1 MLSGSNTDNRSF
13 LMASNSLD
21 WNTLRLVLAVARQGS
36 FLAASKALNL
46 HHATV
51 SRQIDAVESHLGG
64 KRLFD
69 RTKQGTTLTTYGKE
83 ILIFA
88 EVVERE
94 FIRLETELGPSDETV
109 GEIRLAMRTAISLW
123 PLTCCLADFQADN
136 PGITLQ
142 VLTEHQGFF
151 DSEQGLAHLS
161 LRFHEPIGEGVDILF
176 SIGVAFAPYTETS
189 AAKIA
194 GDLPWV
200 GFSGKFK
207 GRGAERW
214 MAENV
219 DPTSISWRTDCFAH
233 ARAMAMTGRYRTVL
247 PCTIGDGLPGLSRVG
262 STLPGVIDDF
272 SIVSHRDALAL
283 SRVLRLSDFLVRCVE
298 EKRDLIE
305 GKVN

>member
-1 MLSGSNTDNRSF
+1 
-13 LMASNSLD
+13 MASNTLD
-21 WNTLRLVLAVARQGS
+21 WNTLRLVLAVARHGS
-36 FLAASKALNL
+36 FWAAGKSLNL

-51 SRQIDAVESHLGG
+51 SRQIDSVERHLGG

-69 RTKQGTTLTTYGKE
+69 RSKQGATLTAYGKE

-88 EVVERE
+88 EVVERQ
-94 FIRLETELGPSDETV
+94 FMRLETELGPSDETV

-123 PLTCCLADFQADN
+123 PLTRCLADFQADN
-136 PGITLQ
+136 PGITMQ

-161 LRFHEPIGEGVDILF
+161 LRFHEPIGEGVDVLF
-176 SIGVAFAPYTETS
+176 SIGVAFAPYAETS
-189 AAKIA
+189 VAENA
-194 GDLPWV
+194 DELPWV

-214 MAENV
+214 MAKNIDETLI
-219 DPTSISWRTDCFAH
+219 DWRTDCFAH
-233 ARAMAMTGRYRTVL
+233 ARVMAMTGCYRTVL
-247 PCTIGDGLPGLSRVG
+247 PCTIGDGLPGLSRIG

-272 SIVSHRDALAL
+272 SIVSHRDALTL
-283 SRVLRLSDFLVRCVE
+283 PRVLRLSDFLVRCVE

-305 GKVN
+305 GRLS